1 MLKVVSRVVA
11 LGVVVAQLSTAQA
24 ATEVAHFPA
33 NNRFA
38 NVVVNAPDGTS
49 TGVFVTREIGA
60 SGGPVDRIGFI
71 ISRPDGIIV
80 FGSGVLPNGA
90 FHFNA
95 NSASVDVDVN
105 DIILDTL
112 IGDIPENSVISI
124 DWEGTDLQR
133 TAGNNVA
140 DFGNLRVIF
149 SGVTTAVVADVTG
162 TVFGV
167 PLGDAVGDLMKLSQ
181 QVTVI
186 TTE

>member
-1 MLKVVSRVVA
+1 MLKMVSGVVA
-11 LGVVVAQLSTAQA
+11 LGVVVAQLSTTQA

-38 NVVVNAPDGTS
+38 NAVSNAPDGTS
-49 TGVFVTREIGA
+49 TGVFVTREITGP
-60 SGGPVDRIGFI
+60 GGPVDRIGFI

-80 FGSGVLPNGA
+80 FGTGVLPSGA
-90 FHFNA
+90 FHFDA
-95 NSASVDVDVN
+95 HSASLDVDIN
-105 DIILDTL
+105 DITLDTL
-112 IGDIPENSVISI
+112 IGEIPENSVISV
-124 DWEGTDLQR
+124 DWEGTDTQR

-149 SGVTTAVVADVTG
+149 AGVRTAVVANVTG

-167 PLGDAVGDLMKLSQ
+167 PLVNVGGDLLKLSQ

-186 TTE
+186 TRD

>member
-1 MLKVVSRVVA
+1 MLKTVGRVVV
-11 LGVVVAQLSTAQA
+11 LGVVVAQLSMAQA

-38 NVVVNAPDGTS
+38 NAVSNAPDGTS
-49 TGVFVTREIGA
+49 TGVFVTREIGG

-71 ISRPDGIIV
+71 ISRPDGIV
-80 FGSGVLPNGA
+80 TFGTGVLPSGA

-95 NSASVDVDVN
+95 HSASLDVDIN
-105 DIILDTL
+105 AITLDTS
-112 IGDIPENSVISI
+112 IGDIPEDGVISI
-124 DWEGTDLQR
+124 DWEGTDTQR

-149 SGVTTAVVADVTG
+149 AGVTTAVVADVTG

-167 PLGDAVGDLMKLSQ
+167 PLADPVGDLLKLSQ

-186 TTE
+186 TDE